1 MAEQPSNIP
10 ESFAGLEA
18 GVSARPGSDGEQNDP
33 VQLHRRRSR
42 CLASGDR
49 QWHARLWPGRGV
61 ENPNATAN
69 VDSEDWL
76 KLLRGELNPMS
87 AVISGKLKIK
97 GDPLLLAQFQTWFR
111 PPA

>member
-1 MAEQPSNIP
+1 VNKTIQFNFTGAEEGVWRLVIANGTL
-10 ESFAGLEA
+10 SFGQGAAEH
-18 GVSARPGSDGEQNDP
+18 PD
-33 VQLHRRRSR
+33 
-42 CLASGDR
+42 
-49 QWHARLWPGRGV
+49 
-61 ENPNATAN
+61 ATAT
-69 VDSEDWL
+69 VDSDDWL

>member
-1 MAEQPSNIP
+1 MADQPSNIP
-10 ESFAGLEA
+10 ESFAGLEEA
-18 GVSARPGSDGEQNDP
+18 FLPDRAATVNKTIQFNFSGAEEGV
-33 VQLHRRRSR
+33 
-42 CLASGDR
+42 
-49 QWHARLWPGRGV
+49 WHLVIAHGAISYGQGAA
-61 ENPNATAN
+61 ENPNATAS

>member
-1 MAEQPSNIP
+1 MADQPSNIP
-10 ESFAGLEA
+10 QSFAGLEA
-18 GVSARPGSDGEQNDP
+18 AFLPDRAATVNKTIQFNFTGAEEGVWHLVIANGVLS
-33 VQLHRRRSR
+33 
-42 CLASGDR
+42 SG
-49 QWHARLWPGRGV
+49 QGAA

-69 VDSEDWL
+69 VDSDDWL

>member
-1 MAEQPSNIP
+1 MADQPSNIP
-10 ESFAGLEA
+10 QSFAGLEEA
-18 GVSARPGSDGEQNDP
+18 FLPDRAATVNKTIQFNFTGAEEGV
-33 VQLHRRRSR
+33 
-42 CLASGDR
+42 
-49 QWHARLWPGRGV
+49 WHLVIANGTLSYGQGAA

-69 VDSEDWL
+69 VDSDDWL

>member
-10 ESFAGLEA
+10 ESFAGLEEA
-18 GVSARPGSDGEQNDP
+18 FLPDRAATVNKTIQFNFTGAEEGVWHLVIDNGT
-33 VQLHRRRSR
+33 
-42 CLASGDR
+42 LAYG
-49 QWHARLWPGRGV
+49 QGAA

-69 VDSEDWL
+69 VDSDDWL